1 MGGRAAD
8 AARPQ
13 HATSSDRV
21 LKEINFLL
29 IELLLVEW
37 IELPS
42 YVAVLP
48 SNITFFDFCCFIC
61 VMQPLSFLHTV
72 SNCEVFT
79 I

>member
-8 AARPQ
+8 TARPQ

-48 SNITFFDFCCFIC
+48 SNITFLIFAVLF
-61 VMQPLSFLHTV
+61 V
-72 SNCEVFT
+72 
-79 I
+79 